1 MYDAEAEL
9 KRLVRRWRG
18 RGRGRGEVREEKEE
32 RVGEGDYLENSWKVC
47 DTKVKLKRLVMRR
60 WKGEGDGGRKEQE
73 G

>member
-18 RGRGRGEVREEKEE
+18 RGRGEGKSEG
-32 RVGEGDYLENSWKVC
+32 GEGRKGGGGRLPRKVC
-47 DTKVKLKRLVMRR
+47 DTKVKLKRLMRR
-60 WKGEGDGGRKEQE
+60 RRDVRGEGDGEKKGQE